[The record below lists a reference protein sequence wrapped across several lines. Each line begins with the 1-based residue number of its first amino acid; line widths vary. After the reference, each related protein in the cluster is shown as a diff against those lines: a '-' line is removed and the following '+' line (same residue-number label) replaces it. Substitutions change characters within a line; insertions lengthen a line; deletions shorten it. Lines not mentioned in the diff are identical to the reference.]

1 MEDDVQLIQKSTE
14 TRLVRLEC
22 RLAEFATDMGK
33 ATSNAGDLRGRMD
46 DGLRTMRQEM
56 RDGDRAVREA
66 GEKRFLALYE
76 QVSDRERA
84 LREEMSE
91 GLWSMRKELWKKE
104 SRNTNIL
111 ALAYLVVLL
120 GMAAKGFHWI

>member
-1 MEDDVQLIQKSTE
+1 MEDDMRLIQKTTE
-14 TRLVRLEC
+14 TRLERLEC
-22 RLAEFATDMGK
+22 RLADLAADVGK
-33 ATSNAGDLRGRMD
+33 VTRNAEDLRGRMD
-46 DGLRTMRQEM
+46 DHLRTMRQEL
-56 RDGDRAVREA
+56 RNGHALREA
-66 GEKRFLALYE
+66 GEKRFRALYE

-111 ALAYLVVLL
+111 ALAYLAVLL